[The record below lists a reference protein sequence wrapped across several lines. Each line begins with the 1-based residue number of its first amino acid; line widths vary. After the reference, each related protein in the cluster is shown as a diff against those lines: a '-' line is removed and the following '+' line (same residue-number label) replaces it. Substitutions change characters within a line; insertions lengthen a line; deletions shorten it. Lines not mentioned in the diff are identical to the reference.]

1 MVTLVSYPVWR
12 ITQNYF
18 RSKMDKFDENF
29 HHTQP
34 VEFYDDINE
43 GSLRNL
49 EKSTLSEVEVP
60 NNAKP
65 DFSLESYGKMI
76 TPKSF
81 DGKTDPRLWIHHYE
95 VIAEANLWDDD
106 MKARRLI
113 ASLDGAAQHWF
124 MNQRLA
130 NPNIQWKLLKEK
142 LINRFSKSTD
152 RLIIVDSDK
161 IRLKKIEDFDKYWE
175 EKLALFKLRSPNMSQ
190 KEMMQKLFDGLNKE
204 LKSQV
209 LSKIVERKAET
220 AGELHKLIKE
230 IIDIEQ
236 YKKEMESSNK
246 KKSENY
252 HKSAEL
258 DNKNSEIDL
267 FKYKVLKR
275 NMDKIKE
282 ELKELKGIILNDLLE
297 SQAEN
302 DEPSQV
308 REDDISEE
316 EEDNERNA
324 RDKIITLTKID
335 EESESNGS
343 DNEDE
348 LVGIFKENDE

>member
-1 MVTLVSYPVWR
+1 
-12 ITQNYF
+12 
-18 RSKMDKFDENF
+18 
-29 HHTQP
+29 
-34 VEFYDDINE
+34 
-43 GSLRNL
+43 
-49 EKSTLSEVEVP
+49 
-60 NNAKP
+60 
-65 DFSLESYGKMI
+65 
-76 TPKSF
+76 
-81 DGKTDPRLWIHHYE
+81 
-95 VIAEANLWDDD
+95 
-106 MKARRLI
+106 
-113 ASLDGAAQHWF
+113 

-152 RLIIVDSDK
+152 DLIIVDSDK

-175 EKLALFKLRSPNMSQ
+175 GNLALFKLRSPNMSQ

-252 HKSAEL
+252 HKSAGL

-282 ELKELKGIILNDLLE
+282 LKVLKGIILNDLLE

-324 RDKIITLTKID
+324 RDKMITLTKID

-348 LVGIFKENDE
+348 LEGIFKENDE

>member
-1 MVTLVSYPVWR
+1 
-12 ITQNYF
+12 
-18 RSKMDKFDENF
+18 MDKFNENF

-34 VEFYDDINE
+34 VEFYDDFNE

-49 EKSTLSEVEVP
+49 EQSTLSEVLVP
-60 NNAKP
+60 NHAKS
-65 DFSLESYGKMI
+65 DISLESYGKMI

-81 DGKTDPRLWIHHYE
+81 DGKTVPRLWIHHYE

-113 ASLDGAAQHWF
+113 AALDGAAQNWL
-124 MNQRLA
+124 MNQRLIST
-130 NPNIQWKLLKEK
+130 NIPWKLLKEM

-152 RLIIVDSDK
+152 GLIIIDSDK
-161 IRLKKIEDFDKYWE
+161 ITLKRTEDFDKYWE
-175 EKLALFKLRSPNMSQ
+175 EKMALFKLRSPNISQ
-190 KEMMQKLFDGLNKE
+190 KEIMQKLFDGLNKE

-220 AGELHKLIKE
+220 ASELHKLIKE
-230 IIDIEQ
+230 IIDIGQ

-246 KKSENY
+246 KKSEKY
-252 HKSAEL
+252 HRSTGIDNKATEL
-258 DNKNSEIDL
+258 DL
-267 FKYKVLKR
+267 LKYKDLKR
-275 NMDKIKE
+275 NMTKIKDE
-282 ELKELKGIILNDLLE
+282 IKELKGLILNDLLE
-297 SQAEN
+297 SQTEN

-316 EEDNERNA
+316 EEDNEPNV
-324 RDKIITLTKID
+324 RDEMI
-335 EESESNGS
+335 EEETESNGS

-348 LVGIFKENDE
+348 LEEIFNENDE